1 MPLFFWRKTHNYQDG
16 ERMNIIREDFRVLLD
31 TEYAEQFEGYTRTE
45 ILQWY
50 KFRNAAF
57 RQKLT
62 TIYGN
67 ARTAFLEKYPA
78 SKVQDRNLENMF
90 RQQIGK
96 KFLVFSHRIR
106 LFA

>member
-1 MPLFFWRKTHNYQDG
+1 MR
-16 ERMNIIREDFRVLLD
+16 IIRDHFRVLLD
-31 TEYAEQFEGYTRTE
+31 TEYAAQFDGYTRTE

-57 RQKLT
+57 RQKLA